1 MWESRFDSRPG
12 VRSNEVIFLGRS
24 PRKVC
29 IQYLILGLIAASVA
43 IAFAGSIDFRTWL
56 CVERKV
62 APWTAALSGGAATV
76 LFVCAAWT
84 WMTRL
89 RWVAVSP
96 EGIRWLR
103 GPRARHHRWD
113 QYIGIDRG
121 TLEWTV
127 WGEDLRV
134 GRYADVKFRTGPPL
148 RISTHTIN
156 GYDELVADIQTTA
169 SEQRRLLFPLGGSH
183 SGMDNRNVADYGP
196 LRIHAD
202 GLEWDKKRFK
212 WDEIQDYEVKVGYL
226 RIEPFVGPEFLRRLT
241 ELGDWG
247 PAIELLDKH
256 VGPRLATKAQAVAT
270 AESEQS
276 PAPEAIPSPC

>member
-1 MWESRFDSRPG
+1 MSESRFDSRPG
-12 VRSNEVIFLGRS
+12 VRSNEMVFLGRS

-29 IQYLILGLIAASVA
+29 IKYLILGLAAAIVA

-56 CVERKV
+56 WVERKV
-62 APWTAALSGGAATV
+62 TPWTAALSGGAATI

-84 WMTRL
+84 WLTRL
-89 RWVAVSP
+89 RWVAISS
-96 EGIRWLR
+96 EGIRWRR
-103 GPRARHHRWD
+103 GPRARHRKWD
-113 QYIGIDRG
+113 QYITLERG
-121 TLEWTV
+121 TLEWTI

-134 GRYADVKFRTGPPL
+134 GRYADVKFRTGRPL
-148 RISTHTIN
+148 RISTHTID
-156 GYDELVADIQTTA
+156 GYDELVAQIQTTA
-169 SEQRRLLFPLGGSH
+169 AEERRLLMPIVGSN
-183 SGMDNRNVADYGP
+183 SGQNIPAVAYGP
-196 LRIHAD
+196 LRIHPD

-247 PAIELLDKH
+247 PAIEHLDKH